1 MANTDTPNGF
11 TPVGTMN
18 GSSWEGTVRAF
29 QADNT
34 SDIFP
39 GDMLALGADG
49 KVVAAT
55 ATGTELIGVMVGHI
69 KQQPANATT
78 GIWDQQLGNS
88 SIALERTYYDASAD
102 TSGWIL
108 VTVGPDVLYE
118 VQCAGSLALAD
129 VGLNAA
135 IVSTTGSTVKGRS
148 QQELS
153 ATAQT
158 TTHEMRIVQIA
169 QRIDNDVSAAN
180 SKWVVRINHNHY
192 TKLVGI

>member
-29 QADNT
+29 QADDT

-39 GDMLALGADG
+39 GDLLELGDDG

-55 ATGTELIGVMVGHI
+55 ATGTNCIGVMVGHV
-69 KQQPANATT
+69 KQQYANTTT
-78 GIWDQQLGNS
+78 GVWDNQLTSG

-102 TSGWIL
+102 TTGWIL

-118 VQCAGSLALAD
+118 VQCTGTIAVTEIGTNAD
-129 VGLNAA
+129 LIA
-135 IVSTTGSTVKGRS
+135 TTGSTTKGRS

-153 ATAQT
+153 ATVSSDAAQL
-158 TTHEMRIVQIA
+158 RIVGLA
-169 QRIDNDVSAAN
+169 QRIDNDVTTDNA
-180 SKWVVRINHNHY
+180 KWVVRINENHY
-192 TKLVGI
+192 TKTVGV